1 MDKRRAFL
9 IQQIIWIAIGFAASL
24 AISLVVPF
32 TYSFG
37 VMMIVFLG
45 ISYAVRTW
53 AMMKIRHSGSSSY
66 FDTSV
71 SDYIVGR
78 FNRGKALNFYCM
90 NCGFKHDK
98 RECPNCGSKA
108 RRIG

>member
-1 MDKRRAFL
+1 MDQRRAFL
-9 IQQIIWIAIGFAASL
+9 IQQIIWIAIGFALSL

-32 TYSFG
+32 PYSFG

-45 ISYAVRTW
+45 ISYAVRAW
-53 AMMKIRHSGSSSY
+53 AMMKIRHLGSSY
-66 FDTSV
+66 FNESV
-71 SDYIVGR
+71 YDHILG
-78 FNRGKALNFYCM
+78 FNHGNALNFYCM
-90 NCGFKHDK
+90 NCGYKHNK